1 MKKIFFFLMLM
12 MIFSPACAWWDND
25 WSNKRQIN
33 ITETSGTSLVEYPFV
48 LSNINIGSA
57 SADSIRLVNETS
69 GNILKFGVS
78 RINSS
83 YVNISSLFNLTAS
96 QTQTDIY
103 LYYGNPL
110 ATATNISYS
119 TADDFLDGFED
130 GSYSYPDWY
139 NDGDALATVEVSDSY
154 AKEGS
159 KSLRLYADGDGT
171 NNARVE
177 KLLNRELQNGENVS
191 VWVRVS
197 SNSGWVFI
205 RLEDVGSGWA
215 GIQFDHGNME
225 YNDENQAPSTIIGA
239 PATNTWYKL
248 VITQQASTLDTW
260 IFDSSG
266 SLLDYTT
273 GWNWGHRADKINI
286 ENNDQGIEVD
296 AYFDEVTFAKKI
308 TPSPSY
314 SVGSEILLSNFSI
327 TIITPTTSTK
337 QTEHINATA
346 LISWSDVFSG
356 HSTNYTVFA
365 YFNDTYLANIT
376 GTLASGENYTW
387 NIGGLDIYDG
397 SFKFKV
403 NGTETNKGTTASDT
417 STFDVE
423 LYFLNI
429 TSPSTPKNYYEQIP
443 LILNVSCWRD
453 SDKNIS
459 IYLNETGWNTSQ
471 ETIFSCG
478 QEYVTLNLSHT
489 ATSEG
494 LKDINVTL
502 SVYDARE
509 KNHTDSTQFYSD
521 LYNPTL
527 NFSYSLTEGFRT
539 NITETLN
546 FTTNDTGSPYWFC
559 NLTISSVNHTNLN
572 MSWGNTT
579 FLTDFDLV
587 DGTNNPTVTCT
598 DLAGHT
604 VAKSDYTFDTYV
616 KYIIL
621 INEDTGDNFTL
632 SDANVTVFGLNS
644 ALSYDFNEEG
654 QIWVY
659 WVSEDTESLRF
670 EQTYEGY
677 SDTVVRNFDA
687 GLMYETMPVC
697 VNPIDTFY
705 EQTLYST
712 KTTPVY
718 LVSQYT
724 GCYVVGDYTQY
735 SYSGALMTYGH
746 TTDKIYYLYVVKDGN
761 LIYLS
766 SVDGSSSSQINLD
779 LLEYNLD
786 GFSINFDEEFVDV
799 NSLSNQTVK
808 IYYKNKGN
816 DNTALKFEIYDGDDL
831 IFSTT
836 TFSDYNEA
844 VVYFDSSTLTLNN
857 DILKLVVTS
866 TDSDGT
872 NTLTKFFNMEGKT
885 GVIPAEI
892 GFIISAGL
900 LAFSLT
906 IIASFSVIGWFGL
919 LASIF
924 SLGLLSFSV
933 ATWYVLVLQ
942 FTIIGI
948 MVLIAILSA
957 NGKKRIIT

>member
-1 MKKIFFFLMLM
+1 M
-12 MIFSPACAWWDND
+12 
-25 WSNKRQIN
+25 
-33 ITETSGTSLVEYPFV
+33 
-48 LSNINIGSA
+48 
-57 SADSIRLVNETS
+57 
-69 GNILKFGVS
+69 
-78 RINSS
+78 
-83 YVNISSLFNLTAS
+83 
-96 QTQTDIY
+96 
-103 LYYGNPL
+103 
-110 ATATNISYS
+110 
-119 TADDFLDGFED
+119 
-130 GSYSYPDWY
+130 
-139 NDGDALATVEVSDSY
+139 
-154 AKEGS
+154 
-159 KSLRLYADGDGT
+159 
-171 NNARVE
+171 
-177 KLLNRELQNGENVS
+177 
-191 VWVRVS
+191 
-197 SNSGWVFI
+197 
-205 RLEDVGSGWA
+205 
-215 GIQFDHGNME
+215 
-225 YNDENQAPSTIIGA
+225 
-239 PATNTWYKL
+239 
-248 VITQQASTLDTW
+248 
-260 IFDSSG
+260 
-266 SLLDYTT
+266 
-273 GWNWGHRADKINI
+273 
-286 ENNDQGIEVD
+286 
-296 AYFDEVTFAKKI
+296 
-308 TPSPSY
+308 
-314 SVGSEILLSNFSI
+314 
-327 TIITPTTSTK
+327 
-337 QTEHINATA
+337 
-346 LISWSDVFSG
+346 
-356 HSTNYTVFA
+356 
-365 YFNDTYLANIT
+365 
-376 GTLASGENYTW
+376 
-387 NIGGLDIYDG
+387 
-397 SFKFKV
+397 
-403 NGTETNKGTTASDT
+403 
-417 STFDVE
+417 
-423 LYFLNI
+423 
-429 TSPSTPKNYYEQIP
+429 
-443 LILNVSCWRD
+443 
-453 SDKNIS
+453 
-459 IYLNETGWNTSQ
+459 
-471 ETIFSCG
+471 
-478 QEYVTLNLSHT
+478 
-489 ATSEG
+489 
-494 LKDINVTL
+494 
-502 SVYDARE
+502 
-509 KNHTDSTQFYSD
+509 
-521 LYNPTL
+521 
-527 NFSYSLTEGFRT
+527 
-539 NITETLN
+539 
-546 FTTNDTGSPYWFC
+546 
-559 NLTISSVNHTNLN
+559 
-572 MSWGNTT
+572 
-579 FLTDFDLV
+579 
-587 DGTNNPTVTCT
+587 
-598 DLAGHT
+598 
-604 VAKSDYTFDTYV
+604 
-616 KYIIL
+616 
-621 INEDTGDNFTL
+621 
-632 SDANVTVFGLNS
+632 
-644 ALSYDFNEEG
+644 
-654 QIWVY
+654 
-659 WVSEDTESLRF
+659 RF